1 MKNAVLNIIF
11 ALIAFQAGGQGDYTA
26 NPVNKLNSAYNDF
39 AATPWKN
46 GVVFCSNKKNDLII
60 SYLNES
66 NDAPL
71 TQLYFAEKKEDG
83 KFTSARPIELSDKI
97 KSDIG
102 PLSFAG
108 EHNVYYTKSYQG
120 KKGMVLGIFSARLN
134 EDFNFDEPVQFVHN
148 NASYQV
154 AHPSVNHDG
163 TRIYFSANLPGGFGK
178 ADIYYCDL
186 IQGKW
191 GNPVN
196 AGPKINSSESELFPF
211 IHPDGTLFFSS
222 DRSGGLGKMDIYQ
235 HSGEETSVL
244 LASPFNSPADDYAY
258 HASADYS
265 SGYFSSNRNGNDD
278 IFAFELEKP
287 RFENCD
293 TLQPNSYCY
302 LFYDA
307 ATMDL
312 DSFPLQYEWNLG
324 DGTRIRGLE
333 AEHCYEKPG
342 LYEVSLSIVD
352 TLTGDLFFSQANYSL
367 QVEDIQQ
374 VYIDSPDTVET
385 NLAFDLNGLKTNLN
399 NFVPASYHWY
409 FSDGYYA
416 EGEEINHLIMDSG
429 MHQVTL
435 GVRSKPDQ
443 RGVVKN
449 ACVTK
454 PFYVSAKPLE
464 NQIKLSEPELVTAKS
479 EPDDRSQVNNVF
491 SYLKANRDSVE
502 LSDKIAETAIFRVEI
517 LKTKERLSTLDDFFD
532 EVREAYD
539 VVENYV
545 PEDSLFSYAVGA
557 EDKVCNTY
565 PIYSYVKSLNYHDAS
580 VKAYIPD
587 HVYNL
592 DDMEQ
597 ISVEDLNRV
606 VFRTGAIYFETGEAT
621 LKDEATHT
629 IEKIFKLMSD
639 YPEIKIVI
647 GAHTDNVGTADFNM
661 NLSQYRAASVIN
673 RLVEMGI
680 DQKRLVGVG
689 YGAELPIASNE
700 AEEGRRLNR
709 RVEFKV
715 VDYLMSKK

>member
-1 MKNAVLNIIF
+1 MKNAVLHITF
-11 ALIAFQAGGQGDYTA
+11 ALLALQAYAQGEYKV

-39 AATPWKN
+39 AAVPWKN
-46 GVVFCSNKKNDLII
+46 GVVFCSNKKNDLLI

-66 NDAPL
+66 NDSPL
-71 TQLYFAEKKEDG
+71 SQLYFAEKREDG
-83 KFTSARPIELSDKI
+83 KFNSARPLLLAEKI

-102 PLSFAG
+102 PFTFAG
-108 EHNVYYTKSYQG
+108 EHTIYYTKSYQG
-120 KKGMVLGIFSARLN
+120 KNGMVLGIFSARLI
-134 EDFNFDEPVQFVHN
+134 EDLNFDEPAAFLHN
-148 NASYQV
+148 NPSYQV

-191 GNPVN
+191 SDPVN
-196 AGPKINSSESELFPF
+196 AGPKINSPESELFPF

-222 DRSGGLGKMDIYQ
+222 DRAGGSGKMDIYQ
-235 HSGEETSVL
+235 QSGAENPKL
-244 LASPFNSPADDYAY
+244 LEHPFNSPEDDYAY
-258 HASADYS
+258 QSLADYS
-265 SGYFSSNRNGNDD
+265 SGYFSSNRDGNDE

-287 RFENCD
+287 HFANCD
-293 TLQPNSYCY
+293 TLQKNSYCY

-307 ATMDL
+307 ATMEL

-324 DGTRIRGLE
+324 DGTKIRGLE
-333 AEHCYEKPG
+333 AEHCFEKPG
-342 LYEVSLSIVD
+342 VYEVSLSIVD
-352 TLTGDLFFSQANYSL
+352 TLTGDLFFSQASYSL
-367 QVEDIQQ
+367 QVADIQQ

-385 NLAFDLNGLKTNLN
+385 NLAFNLNGLKTNLDD
-399 NFVPASYHWY
+399 FDPASYHWY
-409 FSDGYYA
+409 FSDGYYT
-416 EGEEINHLIMDSG
+416 EGSEIEHRLMHSG
-429 MHQVTL
+429 VHQVTL
-435 GVRSKPDQ
+435 GVRSKPDI
-443 RGVVKN
+443 RGVVKD
-449 ACVTK
+449 ACITK
-454 PFYVSAKPLE
+454 PFYVSDQPLE
-464 NQIKLSEPELVTAKS
+464 NKTKLSEPELISAKT
-479 EPDDRSQVNNVF
+479 EPNNGPEVNNIF
-491 SYLKANRDSVE
+491 SYLKSSRDSIE
-502 LSDKIAETAIFRVEI
+502 LGEKTPETAIYRVEI

-539 VVENYV
+539 VVEHYV

-587 HVYNL
+587 HIYNL
-592 DDMEQ
+592 DDMEH

-606 VFRTGAIYFETGEAT
+606 VFRTGAIYFETGEAI
-621 LKDEATHT
+621 LKEEASYT
-629 IEKIFKLMSD
+629 IAKIFKLMSD
-639 YPEIKIVI
+639 YSEIKMVI

-680 DQKRLVGVG
+680 DPKRLVGVG
-689 YGAELPIASNE
+689 YGAELPIAANDT
-700 AEEGRRLNR
+700 EEGRRLNR